1 MGSLYCP
8 ISSLSEVFSVT
19 VSKVYQSLTDS
30 FCSWG
35 WYHQSS
41 MVMLMLTMKSEER
54 VECPKLSEDVI
65 RTTECRNIGSKR
77 MFRVT
82 CSFSLKSLSHSSAIT
97 SFLLRYP
104 DLVSPRTFSVK
115 KFHRISWNHYL
126 IGREYRQENYPEM
139 WNLGS
144 VCRAM
149 SAARATFFQIFYL
162 LHIFLHFT
170 NKSLNRNQ

>member
-1 MGSLYCP
+1 M
-8 ISSLSEVFSVT
+8 
-19 VSKVYQSLTDS
+19 
-30 FCSWG
+30 
-35 WYHQSS
+35 
-41 MVMLMLTMKSEER
+41 R
-54 VECPKLSEDVI
+54 RECPKLSEDVI
-65 RTTECRNIGSKR
+65 WTTECRNIGSKR

-82 CSFSLKSLSHSSAIT
+82 CSFSLKSLLHSSAIT

-144 VCRAM
+144 ADRTM
-149 SAARATFFQIFYL
+149 SAARALSVTHCDDDDDDLYSSAQLIFLPSVAKYFCLQCRNILAFSVQIFL
-162 LHIFLHFT
+162 PKKVTKRGWSQCTSTGIE
-170 NKSLNRNQ
+170 

>member
-1 MGSLYCP
+1 M
-8 ISSLSEVFSVT
+8 
-19 VSKVYQSLTDS
+19 
-30 FCSWG
+30 
-35 WYHQSS
+35 
-41 MVMLMLTMKSEER
+41 R
-54 VECPKLSEDVI
+54 RECPKLSEDVI

-144 VCRAM
+144 ADRTM
-149 SAARATFFQIFYL
+149 SAAHASLSQTWNTLHPWGPFWNRRHLWLVTLKKLVIMLPGAVFGRFIVNKFTWTLLWQFWYL
-162 LHIFLHFT
+162 IMH
-170 NKSLNRNQ
+170 

>member
-8 ISSLSEVFSVT
+8 ISSLPEAFSVK
-19 VSKVYQSLTDS
+19 SIKVWLTLFVPEVDIINHLWS
-30 FCSWG
+30 CWC
-35 WYHQSS
+35 WPWE
-41 MVMLMLTMKSEER
+41 VR
-54 VECPKLSEDVI
+54 RECPKLSEDVI
-65 RTTECRNIGSKR
+65 QTTECRNIGSKR

-115 KFHRISWNHYL
+115 KFHRISWNRYL

-144 VCRAM
+144 ACRAM
-149 SAARATFFQIFYL
+149 SAARVINTILGHYLKISIFTL
-162 LHIFLHFT
+162 PSFI
-170 NKSLNRNQ
+170 

>member
-1 MGSLYCP
+1 MGSSYWPLAY
-8 ISSLSEVFSVT
+8 IIIVRSVFS
-19 VSKVYQSLTDS
+19 KVNQSLTDS

-65 RTTECRNIGSKR
+65 WTTECRNIGSKR

-115 KFHRISWNHYL
+115 KFRRISWNHYL

-144 VCRAM
+144 AYRSM
-149 SAARATFFQIFYL
+149 FAACDTQCIFWRL
-162 LHIFLHFT
+162 P
-170 NKSLNRNQ
+170 

>member
-1 MGSLYCP
+1 M
-8 ISSLSEVFSVT
+8 
-19 VSKVYQSLTDS
+19 
-30 FCSWG
+30 
-35 WYHQSS
+35 
-41 MVMLMLTMKSEER
+41 R
-54 VECPKLSEDVI
+54 RECPKLSEDVI

-144 VCRAM
+144 ACRAM
-149 SAARATFFQIFYL
+149 SAARDDPQCRNWCCKCLVNLCFNLYNNNCFDIHKYRLYPLWTFKRESFNLWNIQ
-162 LHIFLHFT
+162 
-170 NKSLNRNQ
+170 